1 MSLHNHKLGIPHFPA
16 NFESYFCI
24 HTLTISCRC
33 FELFALRDELEVP
46 IMLLLVRL
54 LKIQTNGG

>member
-33 FELFALRDELEVP
+33 FELFALHDELEVP
-46 IMLLLVRL
+46 NYVTFGSFA
-54 LKIQTNGG
+54 QNSN